1 MLGIKTQVVTLADYR
16 DIDLRPYAAPF
27 SMEEE
32 ELQKELMKYCIR
44 YGTME
49 KAETVAEGDI
59 VSLRL
64 QGSSPRF
71 MKEAVQVRVGKG
83 LLNRELE
90 QKLLGLPLGQ
100 TADLSVD
107 GEAVQVT
114 VLEIR
119 RRIPAPLE
127 DAAVASWG
135 LEGIAD
141 VEALRRHIVNSAR
154 NQYAEDMGESL
165 ALFLSDEVC
174 RLSTFILD
182 EEELEIARKEG
193 HDMALDMLRSGGID
207 PDTAT
212 DEEIQNVTGGRTR
225 EEHFAFVEGISMDG
239 VKSTA
244 VGALLMEQEHVPMPT
259 EEAYEEAVTLCAEG
273 MGLSMEE
280 ARKVVT
286 LPRFYRQQ
294 AGNYFFE
301 KLIAYCKQY
310 LTKED

>member
-1 MLGIKTQVVTLADYR
+1 MLGIKTQVLTLADYR

-27 SMEEE
+27 SMSKEALE
-32 ELQKELMKYCIR
+32 KELIKYRSR

-49 KAETVAEGDI
+49 QAETVAEGDI
-59 VSLRL
+59 ASLRL
-64 QGSSPRF
+64 QGCSPRF
-71 MKEAVQVRVGKG
+71 NKDTVQVRVGKG
-83 LLNRELE
+83 LLSRELE
-90 QKLLGLPLGQ
+90 DKLIGLSLEQ
-100 TADLSVD
+100 TVALTAD
-107 GEAVQVT
+107 GEEVQVT
-114 VLEIR
+114 VLDIR
-119 RRIPAPLE
+119 RRILAPLE
-127 DAAVASWG
+127 DAVVASWG
-135 LEGIAD
+135 LEEVAS
-141 VEALRRHIVNSAR
+141 VEALRQHIVNSAC

-193 HDMALDMLRSGGID
+193 HDMAADMLRSSGVD

-212 DEEIQNVTGGRTR
+212 DEEIQQVTGGRTR

-244 VGALLMEQEHVPMPT
+244 VGALLMEQEHVPIPT
-259 EEAYEEAVTLCAEG
+259 EAEYEEAVTLCAEG
-273 MGLSMEE
+273 MGKSREE
-280 ARKVVT
+280 ARNIIT
-286 LPRFYRQQ
+286 LSRFYRQQ

-301 KLIAYCKQY
+301 KLIAYCKHY

>member
-27 SMEEE
+27 FMAEE
-32 ELQKELMKYCIR
+32 ELQKELMKYCTR

-49 KAETVAEGDI
+49 QGETVAEGDI

-71 MKEAVQVRVGKG
+71 IKDTVQVRVGKG
-83 LLNRELE
+83 LLSRELE
-90 QKLLGLPLGQ
+90 QKLSGLSLGQ
-100 TADLSVD
+100 TADLSAD

-114 VLEIR
+114 VLDIR

-127 DAAVASWG
+127 DEAVASWG
-135 LEGIAD
+135 LEDIACVD
-141 VEALRRHIVNSAR
+141 ALRRHIVDSAR
-154 NQYAEDMGESL
+154 KQYAEDMGESL

-193 HDMALDMLRSGGID
+193 HDMAVDMLRSGGLD

-212 DEEIQNVTGGRTR
+212 DEEIQYVTGGRTR
-225 EEHFAFVEGISMDG
+225 EEHFAFVEGISIDG

-244 VGALLMEQEHVPMPT
+244 VGALLMEQEHAPIPT
-259 EEAYEEAVTLCAEG
+259 EAEYEEAVTLCAEG
-273 MGLSMEE
+273 MGLGREE
-280 ARKVVT
+280 ARKIIT

-301 KLIAYCKQY
+301 KLIDYCKQY